1 MEKQE
6 QKLTALSSMTLR
18 GLIQK
23 VNDAEVKKEN
33 VISILKDNESFIML
47 YYK

>member
-1 MEKQE
+1 MEKQG